1 MINLDKEA
9 YPTDFQEAYYQ
20 QVLAQFSKTHHKKH
34 KNGTSSTIRWQAGN
48 PTLVMNGC
56 RKLLGTAYSDF
67 FPHKDEN
74 DNFKLLI
81 LLPPEQM
88 KKLVTIITERLNQRL
103 IPQTAVEKY
112 DFQRLKAVYTEGKGL
127 MGNYINQQKVSVSL
141 LQYLN
146 ITVCPYCNRNFIN
159 SRDQLL
165 GAQLDHFYNKKTF
178 PFLAVSL
185 YNLIPSCST
194 CNLAKGTKTFHINP
208 FIAEEVITHP
218 VTFNYLLKSIN
229 NLEVTLKT
237 KPHRPDE
244 RDLKSE
250 ELTALKLQQAYA
262 IHAQEVQN
270 MIDGEKRYSS
280 TYRKDLKQLLTYRHS
295 DSTINC
301 QMGLTDDD
309 LDRLIFGSAIFKDD
323 IKNTPLGKL
332 TKDIYQNIKSGR
344 KSKVNPKQDYP
355 PKSP

>member
-1 MINLDKEA
+1 MINLDKQA
-9 YPTDFQEAYYQ
+9 YPADFQEAYYQ

-34 KNGTSSTIRWQAGN
+34 KNGTSSTIKWQAGN
-48 PTLVMNGC
+48 PTLIMLGC
-56 RKLLGTAYSDF
+56 RKLLGTDYAKF
-67 FPHKDEN
+67 FPHQDEN
-74 DNFKLLI
+74 DHFKSLI
-81 LLPPEQM
+81 LLPPETM
-88 KKLVTIITERLNQRL
+88 KELVATITKRLDQKVISKKTL
-103 IPQTAVEKY
+103 EKY

-127 MGNYINQQKVSVSL
+127 MGHRIDQQKIGVSL

-159 SRDQLL
+159 SRDEFL
-165 GAQLDHFYNKKTF
+165 GAQLDHFYNKKTY
-178 PFLAVSL
+178 PFLSVSL

-208 FIAEEVITHP
+208 FIAEDVLSHP
-218 VTFNYLLKSIN
+218 VTFNYLFKNIN
-229 NLEVTLKT
+229 NLDLTLQTKT
-237 KPHRPDE
+237 DRPDE

-262 IHAQEVQN
+262 IHVQEVQS
-270 MIDGEKRYSS
+270 MIDGERKYSS

-295 DSTINC
+295 DSTGSC

-309 LDRLIFGSAIFKDD
+309 IDRLIFGNAIFKDD
-323 IKNTPLGKL
+323 LKNTPLGKL

-344 KSKVNPKQDYP
+344 KTKVNPK
-355 PKSP
+355 